1 MASSTTPLYERVTSD
16 PQLSKAEKETNIG
29 TYGGGD
35 EARVSSF
42 HRGVTRSLL
51 RHDHFE
57 IEEIRGVDHDGEY
70 QRWDDRDAAAEEAN
84 EVYGVVGH
92 VPVGCLTIKSKPR
105 TNNHHS
111 SVVSWDTV
119 DPDAFE

>member
-29 TYGGGD
+29 TYGGAD

-70 QRWDDRDAAAEEAN
+70 Q
-84 EVYGVVGH
+84 
-92 VPVGCLTIKSKPR
+92 
-105 TNNHHS
+105 
-111 SVVSWDTV
+111 
-119 DPDAFE
+119 